1 MRGQWLG
8 RHSHPRTKPKQKVG
22 HPATTAPRVAT
33 IGWAQH
39 PNHLK
44 AARVFRRSN
53 PEPESSTTTDKVGG
67 KGRPTPTRKEA
78 EAAARARAKVPRTRK
93 EQMAA
98 QRSARGD
105 TSRKMREAMKTGDER
120 YLPSR
125 DRGPVR
131 RFIRDFVDSRF
142 SFIELMVP
150 LLIVSMVLSY
160 TGRSGLIQLGNTVL
174 FTTIL
179 VIIVDIIMLRF
190 RLRREL
196 AARFPG
202 ESTKGALM
210 YAAMRSLQMK
220 FLRLPKAQVKI
231 GEKLPETYR

>member
-1 MRGQWLG
+1 M
-8 RHSHPRTKPKQKVG
+8 
-22 HPATTAPRVAT
+22 
-33 IGWAQH
+33 
-39 PNHLK
+39 
-44 AARVFRRSN
+44 FRRTN
-53 PEPESSTTTDKVGG
+53 PEPESPLTTDKAGG

-93 EQMAA
+93 EQAAA

-105 TSRKMREAMKTGDER
+105 TSRRMREAMKTGDDR

-150 LLIVSMVLSY
+150 LLIVSMILGY
-160 TGRSGLIQLGNTVL
+160 SGSRGMVELGNTVL
-174 FTTIL
+174 FTTLL
-179 VIIVDIIMLRF
+179 VIVVDIVMLRF

-196 AARFPG
+196 ARRFPG
-202 ESTKGALM
+202 ESTKGATL

-220 FLRLPKAQVKI
+220 FLRLPKPQVKI
-231 GEKLPETYR
+231 GAKLPETYR